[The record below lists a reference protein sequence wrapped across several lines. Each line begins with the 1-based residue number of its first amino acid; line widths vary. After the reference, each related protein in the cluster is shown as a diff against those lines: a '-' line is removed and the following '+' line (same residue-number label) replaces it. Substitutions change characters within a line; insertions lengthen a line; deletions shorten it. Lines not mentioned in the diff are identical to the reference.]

1 MWSPTHCN
9 VTVQRA
15 RGLLT
20 KGKNGTNNCFVT
32 IALGKEKY
40 QTSVKDKSE
49 TNVNWNEECELKIPD
64 QGNRAELTLTCLHR
78 NNLGIDEFLGQAT
91 LPLNEMDVYDRPRS
105 KWFKL
110 ESKPGKEKK
119 NKERGELEVRIGFV
133 VKSGSLTDLS
143 KKDKHKSSIGQLA
156 SSVGGSLLSIGNGEK
171 RKSIKKLAGSL
182 SSKLHL
188 RSKKKHPDAGGD
200 DNSSFSGS
208 FASIGTPN
216 SSTGGQGGSGRRR
229 GQRAGEADP
238 GVISEDEDEFVFD
251 NLSHKSSG
259 SSLNIQRSGLQP
271 PPTTMGGGAPNFA
284 PRNPSPLLSN
294 GNGLGNGLAIGN
306 GVGKVHHGGK
316 PNKKPETLDEDPP
329 IDAEMEQLELDFSVR
344 ARTLPPPSKPPR
356 IPQLQLEEEKDVQY
370 QQEAVKE
377 KEQQQQQKQKET
389 KMGREKEMQKQKEK
403 DEQKTENDKDEWA
416 TKLYGGLEIGTSD
429 SLKRRSWESRVPL
442 PASVDETPPPLPP
455 PSMSSSS
462 SSDSDE
468 DEEEPLPL
476 AKPKPKPKTTKA
488 AAPPVPVSVRAPTSV
503 PASVA
508 VAVPVPSVS
517 TVTSSSLFSPDVGQ
531 RNFDEFNASFAKF
544 EQRNSTAIFAD
555 EPELED
561 LDVDL
566 EVEVVKPSPTPTTRP
581 KPQPRSLVD
590 LKAEAERA
598 ERAEE
603 EARQQRAEED
613 ARLEAELRLNE
624 QRLRVEEAALRQEL
638 EDEQRQKELLE
649 EQRRREAKRWE
660 EDQRLLSFAKRSPS
674 IEEAEQPHQQRHI
687 QMAEEQYGE
696 PEPEVEL
703 ELELEPEHNF
713 LTPEQS
719 PKEFQTNGGGT
730 GNGREKRLGKFK
742 YGNKREKYSNDN
754 GSNSPS
760 PKSSERIIIGHEK
773 SGGSH
778 AERRS
783 EISAQLAKKY
793 EGKSREELMLIA
805 NGMENE
811 ALLQRQR
818 VKELED
824 YLDNLLLRV
833 METHPKILQN
843 PYSRTTSA
851 KRFVVP
857 VCGLAKARSYTLH
870 SFSLKGIRLPSLPR
884 R

>member
-306 GVGKVHHGGK
+306 GVGKVHHG
-316 PNKKPETLDEDPP
+316 
-329 IDAEMEQLELDFSVR
+329 
-344 ARTLPPPSKPPR
+344 
-356 IPQLQLEEEKDVQY
+356 
-370 QQEAVKE
+370 
-377 KEQQQQQKQKET
+377 
-389 KMGREKEMQKQKEK
+389 
-403 DEQKTENDKDEWA
+403 
-416 TKLYGGLEIGTSD
+416 
-429 SLKRRSWESRVPL
+429 
-442 PASVDETPPPLPP
+442 
-455 PSMSSSS
+455 
-462 SSDSDE
+462 
-468 DEEEPLPL
+468 
-476 AKPKPKPKTTKA
+476 
-488 AAPPVPVSVRAPTSV
+488 
-503 PASVA
+503 
-508 VAVPVPSVS
+508 
-517 TVTSSSLFSPDVGQ
+517 
-531 RNFDEFNASFAKF
+531 
-544 EQRNSTAIFAD
+544 
-555 EPELED
+555 
-561 LDVDL
+561 
-566 EVEVVKPSPTPTTRP
+566 
-581 KPQPRSLVD
+581 
-590 LKAEAERA
+590 
-598 ERAEE
+598 
-603 EARQQRAEED
+603 
-613 ARLEAELRLNE
+613 
-624 QRLRVEEAALRQEL
+624 
-638 EDEQRQKELLE
+638 
-649 EQRRREAKRWE
+649 
-660 EDQRLLSFAKRSPS
+660 
-674 IEEAEQPHQQRHI
+674 
-687 QMAEEQYGE
+687 
-696 PEPEVEL
+696 
-703 ELELEPEHNF
+703 
-713 LTPEQS
+713 
-719 PKEFQTNGGGT
+719 
-730 GNGREKRLGKFK
+730 
-742 YGNKREKYSNDN
+742 EKYSNDN

-857 VCGLAKARSYTLH
+857 ACGLAKARSCTLH
-870 SFSLKGIRLPSLPR
+870 SFSLKGIRLPSLPWR
-884 R
+884 

>member
-1 MWSPTHCN
+1 MWSPTHCS

-40 QTSVKDKSE
+40 QTSVKDKAE
-49 TNVNWNEECELKIPD
+49 TSVNWNEECELKIPD

-91 LPLNEMDVYDRPRS
+91 LPLKDMDVYDRPRA

-119 NKERGELEVRIGFV
+119 NKERGELEVRIAFV

-156 SSVGGSLLSIGNGEK
+156 SSVGGSLLSIGQGEK

-182 SSKLHL
+182 SSKLHI
-188 RSKKKHPDAGGD
+188 RSKKKHADGD
-200 DNSSFSGS
+200 ESGSFSGS

-216 SSTGGQGGSGRRR
+216 SSSGLGGIGGGSGRRR
-229 GQRAGEADP
+229 GQLAGEADP

-259 SSLNIQRSGLQP
+259 SSLNIQRSGLQVP
-271 PPTTMGGGAPNFA
+271 VSSAITNFA

-294 GNGLGNGLAIGN
+294 GAD
-306 GVGKVHHGGK
+306 VSKGKLNGGK
-316 PNKKPETLDEDPP
+316 PKLQEILDEDP
-329 IDAEMEQLELDFSVR
+329 IVAEMEQLELDFSVR

-356 IPQLQLEEEKDVQY
+356 TPQT
-370 QQEAVKE
+370 QQEAEIERDSHGEGDV
-377 KEQQQQQKQKET
+377 QKKNS
-389 KMGREKEMQKQKEK
+389 
-403 DEQKTENDKDEWA
+403 EQKPTAKLDEWES
-416 TKLYGGLEIGTSD
+416 KLYGGDKYLEIGSSD
-429 SLKRRSWESRVPL
+429 SLKRRSWETRVPL
-442 PASVDETPPPLPP
+442 PATTEEPPPP
-455 PSMSSSS
+455 PSTSSSSS
-462 SSDSDE
+462 SSDTENEDGDVEEKEKDE
-468 DEEEPLPL
+468 QTL
-476 AKPKPKPKTTKA
+476 KA
-488 AAPPVPVSVRAPTSV
+488 TPPRLLSAEDSRSK
-503 PASVA
+503 
-508 VAVPVPSVS
+508 
-517 TVTSSSLFSPDVGQ
+517 SLFSPDVEAAH
-531 RNFDEFNASFAKF
+531 NFNSFNASFAKF

-555 EPELED
+555 EQASHESVPISTPEPKTYS
-561 LDVDL
+561 VD
-566 EVEVVKPSPTPTTRP
+566 SPTLSGVRPT
-581 KPQPRSLVD
+581 PQPRVTNSEQ
-590 LKAEAERA
+590 LKAKSATLA
-598 ERAEE
+598 KTDVAAEE
-603 EARQQRAEED
+603 ESTRQRAEED

-624 QRLRVEEAALRQEL
+624 QRLREEEAALMQEL
-638 EDEQRQKELLE
+638 ELQQE
-649 EQRRREAKRWE
+649 EEFRRDAKRQE
-660 EDQRLLSFAKRSPS
+660 EDQRLLSFAKRSTSLKEKSNTEPLPKS
-674 IEEAEQPHQQRHI
+674 TVAEEAFVADVVDLNI
-687 QMAEEQYGE
+687 D
-696 PEPEVEL
+696 
-703 ELELEPEHNF
+703 HNY

-719 PKEFQTNGGGT
+719 PKEFSSIGGDSGE
-730 GNGREKRLGKFK
+730 RLEKRLGKFK
-742 YGNKREKYSNDN
+742 YGNKREKQNASD
-754 GSNSPS
+754 SNSPS
-760 PKSSERIIIGHEK
+760 PKSTERIIIGHEK
-773 SGGSH
+773 SGSH

-811 ALLQRQR
+811 ALLMRQR

-851 KRFVVP
+851 KSYKNYINMNDFLNSITVATTSESEQITE
-857 VCGLAKARSYTLH
+857 LLRSLT
-870 SFSLKGIRLPSLPR
+870 KDG
-884 R
+884 

>member
-1 MWSPTHCN
+1 MWSPTHCS

-40 QTSVKDKSE
+40 QTSVKDKAEAS
-49 TNVNWNEECELKIPD
+49 VNWNEECELKIPD

-91 LPLNEMDVYDRPRS
+91 LPLKDMDVYDRPRA

-119 NKERGELEVRIGFV
+119 NKERGELEVRIAFV

-156 SSVGGSLLSIGNGEK
+156 SSVGGSLLSIGQGEK

-182 SSKLHL
+182 SSKLHI
-188 RSKKKHPDAGGD
+188 RSKKKQPDGD
-200 DNSSFSGS
+200 DSGSFSGS

-216 SSTGGQGGSGRRR
+216 SSSGLGGVGGGSGRRR

-271 PPTTMGGGAPNFA
+271 PSSNGNNNFA

-294 GNGLGNGLAIGN
+294 GGSYAK
-306 GVGKVHHGGK
+306 GKLNGGK
-316 PNKKPETLDEDPP
+316 PKLQETVDEDP
-329 IDAEMEQLELDFSVR
+329 IVAEMEQLELDFSVR

-356 IPQLQLEEEKDVQY
+356 TQQTQQELESEREKDQKPEGNGQIQLETVPPQSVAPN
-370 QQEAVKE
+370 QV
-377 KEQQQQQKQKET
+377 
-389 KMGREKEMQKQKEK
+389 
-403 DEQKTENDKDEWA
+403 DEWES
-416 TKLYGGLEIGTSD
+416 KLYGGGKYLEIGSSD
-429 SLKRRSWESRVPL
+429 SLKRRSWETRVPL
-442 PASVDETPPPLPP
+442 PTTSEEPPPV
-455 PSMSSSS
+455 PSTSSSSS
-462 SSDSDE
+462 SSDAEE
-468 DEEEPLPL
+468 DVEPVVEEP
-476 AKPKPKPKTTKA
+476 TKA
-488 AAPPVPVSVRAPTSV
+488 APPSR
-503 PASVA
+503 
-508 VAVPVPSVS
+508 PSAERNS
-517 TVTSSSLFSPDVGQ
+517 KSNSNSNSLFSPDVEP
-531 RNFDEFNASFAKF
+531 RNFDSLNASFAKF

-555 EPELED
+555 EQLSHEPLTRPNP
-561 LDVDL
+561 
-566 EVEVVKPSPTPTTRP
+566 VESQPLPSERP
-581 KPQPRSLVD
+581 KPQPRAANNEQ
-590 LKAEAERA
+590 LKAETAALVRA
-598 ERAEE
+598 EAAAEE
-603 EARQQRAEED
+603 EASRQRRVEED
-613 ARLEAELRLNE
+613 ERLEAELRLNE
-624 QRLRVEEAALRQEL
+624 QRLREEEAALQQEL
-638 EDEQRQKELLE
+638 ELQQE
-649 EQRRREAKRWE
+649 EQRRRDAKRRE
-660 EDQRLLSFAKRSPS
+660 EDQRLLSFAKRSTSLEEQPSKPLAQRQAIGKEEEEETTAVAAPVVATIAAPIAIAAPVAVAMADVDPS
-674 IEEAEQPHQQRHI
+674 IE
-687 QMAEEQYGE
+687 
-696 PEPEVEL
+696 
-703 ELELEPEHNF
+703 HNL

-719 PKEFQTNGGGT
+719 PKEFNSIGGGS
-730 GNGREKRLGKFK
+730 GSGERWEKRLGKFK
-742 YGNKREKYSNDN
+742 YGNKRDKQNDTD
-754 GSNSPS
+754 SNSPS
-760 PKSSERIIIGHEK
+760 PKSTERIIIGHEK
-773 SGGSH
+773 SGSH
-778 AERRS
+778 ADRRS

-851 KRFVVP
+851 KS
-857 VCGLAKARSYTLH
+857 G
-870 SFSLKGIRLPSLPR
+870 
-884 R
+884 

>member
-1 MWSPTHCN
+1 MWSPTHCS

-40 QTSVKDKSE
+40 QTSVKDKAE
-49 TNVNWNEECELKIPD
+49 ATVNWNEECELKIPD

-91 LPLNEMDVYDRPRS
+91 LPLKDMDVYDRPRA
-105 KWFKL
+105 KWLKL

-119 NKERGELEVRIGFV
+119 NKERGELEVRIAFV

-156 SSVGGSLLSIGNGEK
+156 SSVGGSLLSIGQGEK

-182 SSKLHL
+182 SSKLHI
-188 RSKKKHPDAGGD
+188 RSKKKHADGD
-200 DNSSFSGS
+200 DSGSFSGS

-216 SSTGGQGGSGRRR
+216 SSSGLGGIGGGSGRRR

-271 PPTTMGGGAPNFA
+271 PSSGGGANNFA

-294 GNGLGNGLAIGN
+294 GNGGGGPK
-306 GVGKVHHGGK
+306 GKLNGGK
-316 PNKKPETLDEDPP
+316 PILQETLDEDP
-329 IDAEMEQLELDFSVR
+329 IVAEMEQLELDFSVR

-356 IPQLQLEEEKDVQY
+356 TPQT
-370 QQEAVKE
+370 QQELE
-377 KEQQQQQKQKET
+377 SERD
-389 KMGREKEMQKQKEK
+389 REREREREGDGQTQVEASPI
-403 DEQKTENDKDEWA
+403 QVDEWES
-416 TKLYGGLEIGTSD
+416 KLYGGGKYLEIGSSD
-429 SLKRRSWESRVPL
+429 SLKRRSWETRVPL
-442 PASVDETPPPLPP
+442 PATSEEPPPV
-455 PSMSSSS
+455 PSASSSSS
-462 SSDSDE
+462 SSDTE
-468 DEEEPLPL
+468 EEEEEEPEPEQ
-476 AKPKPKPKTTKA
+476 PQPPKT
-488 AAPPVPVSVRAPTSV
+488 APPPPL
-503 PASVA
+503 
-508 VAVPVPSVS
+508 PSDDR
-517 TVTSSSLFSPDVGQ
+517 SSKSGNSLFAPDVEP
-531 RNFDEFNASFAKF
+531 RNFDALNASFAKF

-555 EPELED
+555 EKLAPEPAAPRSYPMAEPPQPL
-561 LDVDL
+561 
-566 EVEVVKPSPTPTTRP
+566 PSVRPT
-581 KPQPRSLVD
+581 PQPRGTTSEQ
-590 LKAEAERA
+590 LKAETAALAKAEA
-598 ERAEE
+598 AAEE
-603 EARQQRAEED
+603 EAARQRRAEED

-624 QRLRVEEAALRQEL
+624 QRLREEEAALQQEL
-638 EDEQRQKELLE
+638 ELQQE
-649 EQRRREAKRWE
+649 EQRRRDAKRRE
-660 EDQRLLSFAKRSPS
+660 EDQRLLSFAKRSTSLEEPQSKTQSIAEDQTVAVAMAMAVAVADVDPS
-674 IEEAEQPHQQRHI
+674 IE
-687 QMAEEQYGE
+687 
-696 PEPEVEL
+696 
-703 ELELEPEHNF
+703 HNL

-719 PKEFQTNGGGT
+719 PKEFSSIGGGV
-730 GNGREKRLGKFK
+730 GSGVGSGSGSGERWEKRLGKFK
-742 YGNKREKYSNDN
+742 YGNKRDKQNDTD
-754 GSNSPS
+754 SNSPS
-760 PKSSERIIIGHEK
+760 PKSTERIIIGHEK
-773 SGGSH
+773 SGSH

-851 KRFVVP
+851 K
-857 VCGLAKARSYTLH
+857 SYKNYINMNDFLN
-870 SFSLKGIRLPSLPR
+870 
-884 R
+884 

>member
-1 MWSPTHCN
+1 MWSPTHCS

-40 QTSVKDKSE
+40 QTSVKDKAE
-49 TNVNWNEECELKIPD
+49 TSVNWNEECELKIPD

-78 NNLGIDEFLGQAT
+78 NNLGIDEFLGQAS
-91 LPLNEMDVYDRPRS
+91 LPLNEMDVYDRPRA

-119 NKERGELEVRIGFV
+119 NKERGELEVRIAFV

-171 RKSIKKLAGSL
+171 RRSIRKLAGSI

-188 RSKKKHPDAGGD
+188 GGKKKHPEAGAD
-200 DNSSFSGS
+200 DGSSFGGS
-208 FASIGTPN
+208 FASLGTPN
-216 SSTGGQGGSGRRR
+216 SSNGRGQNGGSGRRR
-229 GQRAGEADP
+229 GGQRAGEADP

-259 SSLNIQRSGLQP
+259 SSLNIQRTGLQP
-271 PPTTMGGGAPNFA
+271 PPVGTPNFA
-284 PRNPSPLLSN
+284 PRHPSPLLN
-294 GNGLGNGLAIGN
+294 NGLA
-306 GVGKVHHGGK
+306 GVGSGSGKGK
-316 PNKKPETLDEDPP
+316 PAVLPATLDEDAP

-344 ARTLPPPSKPPR
+344 AHARANASGSGSASTLPPPSKPPR
-356 IPQLQLEEEKDVQY
+356 IPLSQDEQPAAGSLEREKP
-370 QQEAVKE
+370 KE
-377 KEQQQQQKQKET
+377 KPAEL
-389 KMGREKEMQKQKEK
+389 
-403 DEQKTENDKDEWA
+403 ENAKDEWA
-416 TKLYGGLEIGTSD
+416 TKLYGSGKYLEIGSSD
-429 SLKRRSWESRVPL
+429 SLKRRSWEDRVPL
-442 PASVDETPPPLPP
+442 AASVEEPPPG
-455 PSMSSSS
+455 PSSSSSSSS
-462 SSDSDE
+462 SSDSEDDDE
-468 DEEEPLPL
+468 HPPQT
-476 AKPKPKPKTTKA
+476 AP
-488 AAPPVPVSVRAPTSV
+488 PPVPVPVSL
-503 PASVA
+503 
-508 VAVPVPSVS
+508 PVPSAAAEPVVATS
-517 TVTSSSLFSPDVGQ
+517 TSLFSPESEH
-531 RNFDEFNASFAKF
+531 RNFDTFNASFAKF

-561 LDVDL
+561 LTVEL
-566 EVEVVKPSPTPTTRP
+566 EKPAPTPTARP
-581 KPQPRSLVD
+581 KPQPRASAD
-590 LKAEAERA
+590 L
-598 ERAEE
+598 RAEE
-603 EARQQRAEED
+603 EKAKEEAARQLRAEED

-624 QRLRVEEAALRQEL
+624 ERLREEEAAMQREL
-638 EDEQRQKELLE
+638 EEEKERQKQLQLDEQQ
-649 EQRRREAKRWE
+649 RREAKRRE
-660 EDQRLLSFAKRSPS
+660 EDQRLLSFATRSTS
-674 IEEAEQPHQQRHI
+674 QEETAPEK
-687 QMAEEQYGE
+687 EELKHDGE
-696 PEPEVEL
+696 LVPKPEPEVEST
-703 ELELEPEHNF
+703 EPEHNF

-719 PKEFQTNGGGT
+719 PKEFQTNGSGSGS
-730 GNGREKRLGKFK
+730 GERWEKRLGKFK
-742 YGNKREKYSNDN
+742 YGNKRDKYNNDN
-754 GSNSPS
+754 ESNSPS
-760 PKSSERIIIGHEK
+760 PKSTERIIIGHEK
-773 SGGSH
+773 SGSH

-851 KRFVVP
+851 KS
-857 VCGLAKARSYTLH
+857 G
-870 SFSLKGIRLPSLPR
+870 
-884 R
+884 

>member
-208 FASIGTPN
+208 FVSIGTPN

-294 GNGLGNGLAIGN
+294 GNGLGNGLVIGN

-356 IPQLQLEEEKDVQY
+356 IPQLQLDEEKDEQY

-377 KEQQQQQKQKET
+377 KEQQQQKQKET
-389 KMGREKEMQKQKEK
+389 KIGRENEMQKEK
-403 DEQKTENDKDEWA
+403 DKDKETTENDKDEWA

-476 AKPKPKPKTTKA
+476 PKPKPKPKTIKA

-508 VAVPVPSVS
+508 VAVPVPVASVS
-517 TVTSSSLFSPDVGQ
+517 TVTSSSLFSPDVEQ

-561 LDVDL
+561 LDVD
-566 EVEVVKPSPTPTTRP
+566 VEVVKPSPTPTTRP

-660 EDQRLLSFAKRSPS
+660 EDQRLLSFAKRSTS
-674 IEEAEQPHQQRHI
+674 IEEVEQPHQQRHI
-687 QMAEEQYGE
+687 QIAEEQYGE
-696 PEPEVEL
+696 PEPEAEL

-851 KRFVVP
+851 KS
-857 VCGLAKARSYTLH
+857 G
-870 SFSLKGIRLPSLPR
+870 
-884 R
+884 

>member
-15 RGLLT
+15 KGLLT

-49 TNVNWNEECELKIPD
+49 ANVNWNEECELKIPD

-188 RSKKKHPDAGGD
+188 RSKKKHADAGGD

-216 SSTGGQGGSGRRR
+216 SSTGGPGGSGRRR

-271 PPTTMGGGAPNFA
+271 PPTTTGGGAPNFA

-294 GNGLGNGLAIGN
+294 GNGGGGLGNGLGGIGN
-306 GVGKVHHGGK
+306 GVGKVYHGGK
-316 PNKKPETLDEDPP
+316 PKKPETLDEDPP

-356 IPQLQLEEEKDVQY
+356 IPQLQLEQEEEE
-370 QQEAVKE
+370 QQQQAE
-377 KEQQQQQKQKET
+377 KEQQQQQKQRELE
-389 KMGREKEMQKQKEK
+389 MEREREREREKQKDRET
-403 DEQKTENDKDEWA
+403 TESDKDEWA
-416 TKLYGGLEIGTSD
+416 SKLYGGLEIGTSD

-455 PSMSSSS
+455 PSVSSSS

-468 DEEEPLPL
+468 EEEEEPVPLPL
-476 AKPKPKPKTTKA
+476 PKPKPKAPKA
-488 AAPPVPVSVRAPTSV
+488 AAPPIPVRAAAAAPESVLVPVP
-503 PASVA
+503 
-508 VAVPVPSVS
+508 VPVPSVS
-517 TVTSSSLFSPDVGQ
+517 TVTSSSLFSPDVEQ

-561 LDVDL
+561 LDV
-566 EVEVVKPSPTPTTRP
+566 EVVKPTPTARP

-590 LKAEAERA
+590 LRAEA

-603 EARQQRAEED
+603 EARQQRAAED

-638 EDEQRQKELLE
+638 EEEQRQKELLE
-649 EQRRREAKRWE
+649 EQQRREAKRWE
-660 EDQRLLSFAKRSPS
+660 EDQRLLSFAKRSTS
-674 IEEAEQPHQQRHI
+674 LEEEQPQQQQQR
-687 QMAEEQYGE
+687 QRQLEMAQEEQQQQQAE
-696 PEPEVEL
+696 PEPEAEL
-703 ELELEPEHNF
+703 ELELEPEPEPEHNF

-730 GNGREKRLGKFK
+730 GSGSGSGREKRLGKFK
-742 YGNKREKYSNDN
+742 YGNKRDKYSNDN

-760 PKSSERIIIGHEK
+760 PKSTERIIIGHEK

-851 KRFVVP
+851 KS
-857 VCGLAKARSYTLH
+857 G
-870 SFSLKGIRLPSLPR
+870 
-884 R
+884 

>member
-1 MWSPTHCN
+1 MWSPTHCS

-40 QTSVKDKSE
+40 QTSVKDKAE
-49 TNVNWNEECELKIPD
+49 ATVNWNEECELKIPD

-91 LPLNEMDVYDRPRS
+91 LPLKDMDVYDRPRA
-105 KWFKL
+105 KWLKL

-119 NKERGELEVRIGFV
+119 NKERGELEVRIAFV

-156 SSVGGSLLSIGNGEK
+156 SSVGGSLLSIGQGEK

-182 SSKLHL
+182 SSKLHI
-188 RSKKKHPDAGGD
+188 RSKKKHADGD
-200 DNSSFSGS
+200 DSGSFSGS

-216 SSTGGQGGSGRRR
+216 SSSGLGGIGGGSGRRR

-271 PPTTMGGGAPNFA
+271 PSSGGGTNNFA

-294 GNGLGNGLAIGN
+294 GNGGGPK
-306 GVGKVHHGGK
+306 GKLNGGK
-316 PNKKPETLDEDPP
+316 PKLQETLGEDP
-329 IDAEMEQLELDFSVR
+329 IVAEMEQLELDFSVR

-356 IPQLQLEEEKDVQY
+356 TPQT
-370 QQEAVKE
+370 QQELE
-377 KEQQQQQKQKET
+377 SE
-389 KMGREKEMQKQKEK
+389 RERERERAREREGDGQTQVEASPI
-403 DEQKTENDKDEWA
+403 QVDEWES
-416 TKLYGGLEIGTSD
+416 KLYGGGKYLEIGSSD
-429 SLKRRSWESRVPL
+429 SLKRRSWETRVPL
-442 PASVDETPPPLPP
+442 PATSEEPPPV
-455 PSMSSSS
+455 PSASSSSS
-462 SSDSDE
+462 SSDT
-468 DEEEPLPL
+468 EEEEVEEEEEQQPQPPKSAPPPPLPL
-476 AKPKPKPKTTKA
+476 
-488 AAPPVPVSVRAPTSV
+488 
-503 PASVA
+503 
-508 VAVPVPSVS
+508 PSDDR
-517 TVTSSSLFSPDVGQ
+517 SSKSGNSLFSPDVEP
-531 RNFDEFNASFAKF
+531 RNFDALNASFAKF

-555 EPELED
+555 EKLASEPVTPRSNPIAEPPQPL
-561 LDVDL
+561 
-566 EVEVVKPSPTPTTRP
+566 PSVRPT
-581 KPQPRSLVD
+581 PQPRGTTSEQ
-590 LKAEAERA
+590 LKAETAALAKAEA
-598 ERAEE
+598 AAEE
-603 EARQQRAEED
+603 EAARQRRAED

-624 QRLRVEEAALRQEL
+624 QRLREEEAALQQEL
-638 EDEQRQKELLE
+638 ELQQE
-649 EQRRREAKRWE
+649 EQRRRDAKRRE
-660 EDQRLLSFAKRSPS
+660 EDQRLLSFAKRSTSLEEPQSKTQAIAEDQTVAVAMAMAVAVADVDPS
-674 IEEAEQPHQQRHI
+674 IE
-687 QMAEEQYGE
+687 
-696 PEPEVEL
+696 
-703 ELELEPEHNF
+703 HNL

-719 PKEFQTNGGGT
+719 PKEFSSIGGGS
-730 GNGREKRLGKFK
+730 GSGSGERWEKRLGKFK
-742 YGNKREKYSNDN
+742 YGNKRDKQNDAD
-754 GSNSPS
+754 SNSPS
-760 PKSSERIIIGHEK
+760 PKSTERIIIGHEK
-773 SGGSH
+773 SGSH

-851 KRFVVP
+851 K
-857 VCGLAKARSYTLH
+857 SYKNYINMNDFLN
-870 SFSLKGIRLPSLPR
+870 G
-884 R
+884 

>member
-9 VTVQRA
+9 VTVLRA
-15 RGLLT
+15 RGLQT

-49 TNVNWNEECELKIPD
+49 PSVNWNEECELKIPD

-78 NNLGIDEFLGQAT
+78 NNLSLDEFLGQVT
-91 LPLNEMDVYDRPRS
+91 LPLNEMDVYDRPRA

-119 NKERGELEVRIGFV
+119 NKERGELEVRIAFV

-171 RKSIKKLAGSL
+171 RRSIKKLAGSL
-182 SSKLHL
+182 SSKLHI
-188 RSKKKHPDAGGD
+188 RSKKKQEAGGD
-200 DNSSFSGS
+200 DSSSFGGS
-208 FASIGTPN
+208 FASLGTPN
-216 SSTGGQGGSGRRR
+216 SSTGRGQNGGSGRRR
-229 GQRAGEADP
+229 GGQRAGEADP

-271 PPTTMGGGAPNFA
+271 PAAGTPNFA
-284 PRNPSPLLSN
+284 PRHPSPLLN
-294 GNGLGNGLAIGN
+294 NNN
-306 GVGKVHHGGK
+306 GVSSAAAKGK
-316 PNKKPETLDEDPP
+316 PAGRPATLDEDDVP

-344 ARTLPPPSKPPR
+344 AHARANSSAVGGGGGGAGIGGGLASTLPPSKPPR
-356 IPQLQLEEEKDVQY
+356 IPEQLERERER
-370 QQEAVKE
+370 E
-377 KEQQQQQKQKET
+377 
-389 KMGREKEMQKQKEK
+389 REKEREQDRERER
-403 DEQKTENDKDEWA
+403 EQKLEMERKKQQELDATTDEWA
-416 TKLYGGLEIGTSD
+416 SKLYGGGKFLEIGTSD
-429 SLKRRSWESRVPL
+429 SLKRRSWEARVPI
-442 PASVDETPPPLPP
+442 PASTDEPPPVPT
-455 PSMSSSS
+455 SSSS
-462 SSDSDE
+462 SSSSSE
-468 DEEEPLPL
+468 SDEEEPEVV
-476 AKPKPKPKTTKA
+476 AKPPSPKA
-488 AAPPVPVSVRAPTSV
+488 AAPPPPSQPETQI
-503 PASVA
+503 
-508 VAVPVPSVS
+508 PSVS
-517 TVTSSSLFSPDVGQ
+517 TPVVVPVPVVSTPKVPTPVVSSPVVSSPVVPSLGVPAPLASSSSLFSPEVEH
-531 RNFDEFNASFAKF
+531 RNFDTFNASFAKF

-561 LDVDL
+561 L
-566 EVEVVKPSPTPTTRP
+566 EPEPERIAPTPTARP
-581 KPQPRSLVD
+581 KPQPRVLID
-590 LKAEAERA
+590 P
-598 ERAEE
+598 RAEE
-603 EARQQRAEED
+603 EKARQQRAEED

-624 QRLRVEEAALRQEL
+624 ERLREEEAALQRELEEEEAEREREREQEL
-638 EDEQRQKELLE
+638 ERQKLE

-660 EDQRLLSFAKRSPS
+660 EDQRLLSFAKRSTSLEEPPVPVPVPVVGTK
-674 IEEAEQPHQQRHI
+674 IIVPVDPEAEVDI
-687 QMAEEQYGE
+687 
-696 PEPEVEL
+696 EL
-703 ELELEPEHNF
+703 DQEPEHNF

-719 PKEFQTNGGGT
+719 PKEFQTNGG
-730 GNGREKRLGKFK
+730 EKRLGKFK
-742 YGNKREKYSNDN
+742 YGNKRDKYNNEND
-754 GSNSPS
+754 SNSPS
-760 PKSSERIIIGHEK
+760 PKATERIIIGHEK
-773 SGGSH
+773 SQSH
-778 AERRS
+778 ADRRS

-851 KRFVVP
+851 K
-857 VCGLAKARSYTLH
+857 SYKNYINMND
-870 SFSLKGIRLPSLPR
+870 FLK
-884 R
+884 

>member
-1 MWSPTHCN
+1 MWSPTHCS

-40 QTSVKDKSE
+40 QTSVKEKSE
-49 TNVNWNEECELKIPD
+49 SSVNWNEECELKIPD

-78 NNLGIDEFLGQAT
+78 NNLSIDEFLGQVA
-91 LPLNEMDVYDRPRS
+91 LPLKDMDVYDRPRA

-119 NKERGELEVRIGFV
+119 NKERGELEVRIAFV

-156 SSVGGSLLSIGNGEK
+156 SSVGGSLLSIGQGEK

-182 SSKLHL
+182 SSKLHI
-188 RSKKKHPDAGGD
+188 RSKKKHAAGDGD
-200 DNSSFSGS
+200 DSGSFSGS

-216 SSTGGQGGSGRRR
+216 SSAGGLGGSGRRR

-271 PPTTMGGGAPNFA
+271 PPLGGANNNFT

-294 GNGLGNGLAIGN
+294 GNGNGNGKSKMN
-306 GVGKVHHGGK
+306 GGK
-316 PNKKPETLDEDPP
+316 PKVQETLNETDTQLQ
-329 IDAEMEQLELDFSVR
+329 AELEQLELDFSVR
-344 ARTLPPPSKPPR
+344 TRTNAAPVAVAVDPVAPPPSKPPR
-356 IPQLQLEEEKDVQY
+356 I
-370 QQEAVKE
+370 
-377 KEQQQQQKQKET
+377 QQQQPEMELELEREREREPEPDPELEPMPET
-389 KMGREKEMQKQKEK
+389 TNAKL
-403 DEQKTENDKDEWA
+403 NEWES
-416 TKLYGGLEIGTSD
+416 KLYAGLEVGSSD
-429 SLKRRSWESRVPL
+429 SLKRRSWETRVPL
-442 PASVDETPPPLPP
+442 PPTAEQS
-455 PSMSSSS
+455 SSSSSSSS
-462 SSDSDE
+462 SSDAEVEPQPKKDE
-468 DEEEPLPL
+468 
-476 AKPKPKPKTTKA
+476 K
-488 AAPPVPVSVRAPTSV
+488 PTS
-503 PASVA
+503 
-508 VAVPVPSVS
+508 
-517 TVTSSSLFSPDVGQ
+517 LFTPDLEQ
-531 RNFDEFNASFAKF
+531 RPKFDDFNASFAKF
-544 EQRNSTAIFAD
+544 EQRNGDAIFG
-555 EPELED
+555 EER
-561 LDVDL
+561 VR
-566 EVEVVKPSPTPTTRP
+566 PT
-581 KPQPRSLVD
+581 PQPRSQIQEL
-590 LKAEAERA
+590 LKQEAEAQAEAERL
-598 ERAEE
+598 R
-603 EARQQRAEED
+603 RAEED

-624 QRLRVEEAALRQEL
+624 QRLREEEAALQQEL
-638 EDEQRQKELLE
+638 AAE
-649 EQRRREAKRWE
+649 EQRRRETKRRE
-660 EDQRLLSFAKRSPS
+660 EDQRLLSFAKRPTAKAL
-674 IEEAEQPHQQRHI
+674 EEVPLPAPLPVP
-687 QMAEEQYGE
+687 A
-696 PEPEVEL
+696 PEPA
-703 ELELEPEHNF
+703 EPPANF

-719 PKEFQTNGGGT
+719 PKENGVALN
-730 GNGREKRLGKFK
+730 GNGNGSGSVERREKRLGKFK
-742 YGNKREKYSNDN
+742 YGNKRDKHDN
-754 GSNSPS
+754 ESNSPS
-760 PKSSERIIIGHEK
+760 PKSTERIIIGHEK
-773 SGGSH
+773 SH

-851 KRFVVP
+851 K
-857 VCGLAKARSYTLH
+857 SYKNYINMND
-870 SFSLKGIRLPSLPR
+870 FLK
-884 R
+884 

>member
-1 MWSPTHCN
+1 MWSPTHCS

-40 QTSVKDKSE
+40 QTSVKDKAE
-49 TNVNWNEECELKIPD
+49 ATVNWNEECELKIPD

-91 LPLNEMDVYDRPRS
+91 LPLKDMDVYDRPRA
-105 KWFKL
+105 KWLKL

-119 NKERGELEVRIGFV
+119 NKERGELEVRIAFV

-156 SSVGGSLLSIGNGEK
+156 SSVGGSLLSIGQGEK

-182 SSKLHL
+182 SSKLHI
-188 RSKKKHPDAGGD
+188 RSKKKHADGD
-200 DNSSFSGS
+200 DSGSFSGS

-216 SSTGGQGGSGRRR
+216 SSSGLGGIGGGSGRRR

-271 PPTTMGGGAPNFA
+271 PSSGGGTNNFA

-294 GNGLGNGLAIGN
+294 GNGGGPK
-306 GVGKVHHGGK
+306 GKLNGGK
-316 PNKKPETLDEDPP
+316 PKLQETLGEDP
-329 IDAEMEQLELDFSVR
+329 IVAEMEQLELDFSVR

-356 IPQLQLEEEKDVQY
+356 TPQT
-370 QQEAVKE
+370 QQELE
-377 KEQQQQQKQKET
+377 SE
-389 KMGREKEMQKQKEK
+389 RERERERAREREGDGQTQVEASPI
-403 DEQKTENDKDEWA
+403 QVDEWES
-416 TKLYGGLEIGTSD
+416 KLYGGGKYLEIGSSD
-429 SLKRRSWESRVPL
+429 SLKRRSWETRVPL
-442 PASVDETPPPLPP
+442 PATSEEPPPV
-455 PSMSSSS
+455 PSASSSSS
-462 SSDSDE
+462 SSDT
-468 DEEEPLPL
+468 EEEEVEEEEEQQPQPPKSAPPPPLPL
-476 AKPKPKPKTTKA
+476 
-488 AAPPVPVSVRAPTSV
+488 
-503 PASVA
+503 
-508 VAVPVPSVS
+508 PSDDR
-517 TVTSSSLFSPDVGQ
+517 SSKSGNSLFSPDVEP
-531 RNFDEFNASFAKF
+531 RNFDALNASFAKF

-555 EPELED
+555 EKLASEPVTPRSNPIAEPPQPL
-561 LDVDL
+561 
-566 EVEVVKPSPTPTTRP
+566 PSVRPT
-581 KPQPRSLVD
+581 PQPRGTTSEQ
-590 LKAEAERA
+590 LKAETAALAKAEA
-598 ERAEE
+598 AAEE
-603 EARQQRAEED
+603 EAARQRRAED

-624 QRLRVEEAALRQEL
+624 QRLREEEAALQQEL
-638 EDEQRQKELLE
+638 ELQQE
-649 EQRRREAKRWE
+649 EQRRRDAKRRE
-660 EDQRLLSFAKRSPS
+660 EDQRLLSFAKRSTSLEEPQSKTQAIAEDQTVAVAMAMAVAVADVDPS
-674 IEEAEQPHQQRHI
+674 IE
-687 QMAEEQYGE
+687 
-696 PEPEVEL
+696 
-703 ELELEPEHNF
+703 HNL

-719 PKEFQTNGGGT
+719 PKEFSSIGGGS
-730 GNGREKRLGKFK
+730 GSGSGERWEKRLGKFK
-742 YGNKREKYSNDN
+742 YGNKRDKQNDAD
-754 GSNSPS
+754 SNSPS
-760 PKSSERIIIGHEK
+760 PKSTERIIIGHEK
-773 SGGSH
+773 SGSH

-851 KRFVVP
+851 KS
-857 VCGLAKARSYTLH
+857 G
-870 SFSLKGIRLPSLPR
+870 
-884 R
+884 